1 VNGWLKRCPTWQ
13 YALFWAA
20 ALGAG
25 CLVGGIVGQLGR
37 PHLDW
42 SELSG
47 LAAGGAL
54 GASVAAALFRHTQQ
68 RS

>member
-1 VNGWLKRCPTWQ
+1 MNGWLKRCAAWQ

-20 ALGAG
+20 VLGAG
-25 CLVGGIVGQLGR
+25 SLVGGIIGQLGR

-42 SELSG
+42 GELLG

-54 GASVAAALFRHTQQ
+54 GASVAAAWFRQNQQ